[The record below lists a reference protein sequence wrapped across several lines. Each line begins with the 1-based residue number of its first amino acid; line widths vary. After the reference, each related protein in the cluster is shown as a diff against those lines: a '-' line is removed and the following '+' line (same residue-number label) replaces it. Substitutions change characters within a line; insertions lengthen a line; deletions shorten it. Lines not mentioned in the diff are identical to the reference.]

1 MKALQYLQVLLLI
14 VAVAYLGWFH
24 LLNPGAVAF
33 PLPFA
38 IPLPSSAS
46 VAVLIGFL
54 FGVLYAALLF
64 APHLV
69 RRSNQLRRQ
78 ARRVRDL
85 ESEAAKLRPAE
96 TVPVIPDRKEGDAT
110 LEALR
115 ERGML

>member
-1 MKALQYLQVLLLI
+1 M
-14 VAVAYLGWFH
+14 GWFH
-24 LLNPGAVAF
+24 LTNPTAVAF

-38 IPLPSSAS
+38 IPIPSSAS

-69 RRSNQLRRQ
+69 RRSNVLRRQ
-78 ARRVRDL
+78 ARRVREL
-85 ESEAAKLRPAE
+85 EAEVSKLKPAE
-96 TVPVIPDRKEGDAT
+96 TVPGIPDRGVREDRDVT
-110 LEALR
+110 LENLR